1 VCNQTAT
8 ISIIEPNTVF
18 EDRYTLA
25 DVRLSKNIAVARWRV
40 QPQLDVYNLFNSSA
54 VNSLI
59 TRYGRT
65 WLQPQEVFGARM
77 VKVGAQ
83 IDF

>member
-1 VCNQTAT
+1 MLN
-8 ISIIEPNTVF
+8 
-18 EDRYTLA
+18 LG
-25 DVRLSKNIAVARWRV
+25 VRFDSLIARWFI
-40 QPQLDVYNLFNSSA
+40 QPRLDVDNLFNSSD

-59 TRYGRT
+59 TRYGGT

-77 VKVGAQ
+77 VKFCAQ